1 MKLIARAWRILTWKH
16 WAWATAIPV
25 AVSVLLPLQDFDTNL
40 YWAPLRVLFH
50 TPWFLFIS
58 YVFLVAIG
66 LVEASVPENSVPSA
80 MRYVA
85 ALTAASFLSIV
96 ALGAFPQLVRS
107 APKLIVAGQFI
118 PDKKNRT
125 PETRAEAHR
134 LAAVL
139 GLGALAL
146 IHAWLATF
154 IYVRHRNSLR
164 AARLLSDSEV
174 ERAEAQRSLLAAQL
188 MAANAQVDPAF
199 VLRTLDDVERAYVID
214 PERGDV
220 LLDEFIAYL
229 RNAIPRMRSGAPVP
243 METR

>member
-1 MKLIARAWRILTWKH
+1 VKLIARTWRILTWKH

-25 AVSVLLPLQDFDTNL
+25 VVSVLLPLQDFDTNL
-40 YWAPLRVLFH
+40 YWAPWRVLFH

-58 YVFLVAIG
+58 YAFLVAIA
-66 LVEASVPENSVPSA
+66 LAEASVHGDRVPSA
-80 MRYVA
+80 SRYVV
-85 ALTAASFLSIV
+85 ALVAASVVCMASL
-96 ALGAFPQLVRS
+96 AAFPHLVRD
-107 APKLIVAGQFI
+107 APRLVVAGQLI

-134 LAAVL
+134 LAAML

-154 IYVRHRNSLR
+154 IYVRHRNALR
-164 AARLLSDSEV
+164 AARALADSEI

-229 RNAIPRMRSGAPVP
+229 RNAIPRMRSGDPAA
-243 METR
+243 MEAR